1 MKFAA
6 EGVSSIMDR
15 PIQIGRLRSDP
26 RGKRAGRPAQYAGAV
41 AAITGWGKLAGV
53 IGLGDFVH
61 QIAQGRYDST
71 EEIEGNSPRAMA

>member
-26 RGKRAGRPAQYAGAV
+26 RGKERAGRPAQYSGAV
-41 AAITGWGKLAGV
+41 AAITGGGELAGV

-61 QIAQGRYDST
+61 QTR
-71 EEIEGNSPRAMA
+71 

>member
-26 RGKRAGRPAQYAGAV
+26 KGKKTGRPAQYAGTV
-41 AAITGWGKLAGV
+41 AAITGCGELAGV
-53 IGLGDFVH
+53 IGLCDFVH
-61 QIAQGRYDST
+61 QIAQDRYDST
-71 EEIEGNSPRAMA
+71 EETEGNSPRAMA